1 MNYENYEEAINILR
15 EFFNKLMLKDQISE
29 KGKALALAMVALKE
43 AENQNNKLRD
53 LPQYH
58 FDRDDF
64 CKVFLE
70 FFTYDEIY
78 DIEALCQ
85 GTKHLDSFILMY
97 DEDEFYILHKN
108 SGVMINWYKHLGR
121 TNTCNREDF
130 TLDDLRVFLKTL
142 KEDLNYERNH

>member
-85 GTKHLDSFILMY
+85 GTKYLDSFILMY